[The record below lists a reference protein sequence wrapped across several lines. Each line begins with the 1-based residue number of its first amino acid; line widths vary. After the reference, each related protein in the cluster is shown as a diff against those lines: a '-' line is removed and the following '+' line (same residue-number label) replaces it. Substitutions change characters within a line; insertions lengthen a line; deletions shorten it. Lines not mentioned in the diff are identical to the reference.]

1 MRAHDGIT
9 FLCSFSHSS
18 LLHPSFLLFLPTGI
32 MDAAQRRMASLAAH
46 VSAPQVRV
54 SSERAKRREK
64 LNGEEKRRRHRRRR
78 RLASEV
84 LMQSA
89 LIRLWFQHTIP
100 AFSCPIHRPRHQK
113 YMHSSR
119 PRKKERETKAS
130 PLFLE
135 LIDNNQTKK
144 NGKTD
149 RRRPRCHRSDLFFS
163 VRRWRLQ
170 GRAPGRRRR
179 HRPAPRPAAEA
190 VSAWCVVGEEQRK
203 RENDSALTSSSSSHL
218 KTLTRYPNL
227 LLLHLARPPSPTSH
241 STTSSAPRASART
254 SAT

>member
-1 MRAHDGIT
+1 M
-9 FLCSFSHSS
+9 
-18 LLHPSFLLFLPTGI
+18 
-32 MDAAQRRMASLAAH
+32 MASLFCARFPILLCFIRLSFSFFQQESWTPPSAAWPLWQH
-46 VSAPQVRV
+46 MFRPLRCVCRA
-54 SSERAKRREK
+54 SERAKRREK

-119 PRKKERETKAS
+119 PRKRERETKAS

-179 HRPAPRPAAEA
+179 YRPAPRPAAEA

-203 RENDSALTSSSSSHL
+203 REKDSALTSSSSSHL

>member
-1 MRAHDGIT
+1 M
-9 FLCSFSHSS
+9 CSFSHSS

-119 PRKKERETKAS
+119 PRKRERETKAS

-144 NGKTD
+144 KRKN
-149 RRRPRCHRSDLFFS
+149 RPPPPSLPPLRPLLLRPPVAASRSRS
-163 VRRWRLQ
+163 W
-170 GRAPGRRRR
+170 AP
-179 HRPAPRPAAEA
+179 EE
-190 VSAWCVVGEEQRK
+190 VSASP
-203 RENDSALTSSSSSHL
+203 SACC
-218 KTLTRYPNL
+218 
-227 LLLHLARPPSPTSH
+227 
-241 STTSSAPRASART
+241 
-254 SAT
+254 